1 MLSYEVS
8 YLGIVVR
15 VLGLVE
21 LQVQWIVEQV
31 DLLLTY
37 LGNDIQRLMVLV
49 DQHVNYL
56 VRDFG
61 WEVCVLCDLPSVL
74 QLELLVHGL
83 GELDVVV
90 FRSIAGELLMFRWFA
105 SVLADL
111 GFGKPLLIANI
122 FAIQVPS
129 LLILGTLGKF
139 LLVILNL
146 NVTLIKMLHEYA
158 ESAFFV
164 SGSILDFIY

>member
-56 VRDFG
+56 VLFCS
-61 WEVCVLCDLPSVL
+61 WSCSFMVS
-74 QLELLVHGL
+74 
-83 GELDVVV
+83 
-90 FRSIAGELLMFRWFA
+90 
-105 SVLADL
+105 
-111 GFGKPLLIANI
+111 ANWMWLS
-122 FAIQVPS
+122 FVP
-129 LLILGTLGKF
+129 
-139 LLVILNL
+139 
-146 NVTLIKMLHEYA
+146 
-158 ESAFFV
+158 
-164 SGSILDFIY
+164 

>member
-31 DLLLTY
+31 DLFLTY

-61 WEVCVLCDLPSVL
+61 
-74 QLELLVHGL
+74 
-83 GELDVVV
+83 
-90 FRSIAGELLMFRWFA
+90 
-105 SVLADL
+105 
-111 GFGKPLLIANI
+111 
-122 FAIQVPS
+122 
-129 LLILGTLGKF
+129 
-139 LLVILNL
+139 
-146 NVTLIKMLHEYA
+146 
-158 ESAFFV
+158 
-164 SGSILDFIY
+164 

>member
-61 WEVCVLCDLPSVL
+61 
-74 QLELLVHGL
+74 
-83 GELDVVV
+83 
-90 FRSIAGELLMFRWFA
+90 
-105 SVLADL
+105 
-111 GFGKPLLIANI
+111 
-122 FAIQVPS
+122 
-129 LLILGTLGKF
+129 
-139 LLVILNL
+139 
-146 NVTLIKMLHEYA
+146 
-158 ESAFFV
+158 
-164 SGSILDFIY
+164 